1 MADIGRWGGGYREV
15 GGGGVGWGS
24 WGGGVKD
31 IEVGWGEGG
40 GGYKEVQG

>member
-1 MADIGRWGGGYREV
+1 M
-15 GGGGVGWGS
+15 GWGS

-31 IEVGWGEGG
+31 IERWDGERWG

>member
-1 MADIGRWGGGYREV
+1 M
-15 GGGGVGWGS
+15 GWGS

>member
-1 MADIGRWGGGYREV
+1 MGDIGRWD
-15 GGGGVGWGS
+15 GVGWGS